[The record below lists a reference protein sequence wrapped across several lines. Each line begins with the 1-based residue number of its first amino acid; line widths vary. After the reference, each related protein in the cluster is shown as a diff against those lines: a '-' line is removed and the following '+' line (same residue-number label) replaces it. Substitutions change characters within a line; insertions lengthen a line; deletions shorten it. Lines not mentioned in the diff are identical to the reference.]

1 MRPGKL
7 VDILFLKMKRNPDTI
22 PVLVLTIY
30 SQDMSHEHLT
40 TVLSL
45 YQDRE
50 SAFCKI
56 MSLHVSLY
64 VQVASDL
71 TICWRNSNFSN
82 NFFTLF
88 KLRVCYMG
96 VGSSILC
103 RSRAALQ
110 VFVKM

>member
-22 PVLVLTIY
+22 PILVLTIY

-56 MSLHVSLY
+56 MLLHISL
-64 VQVASDL
+64 
-71 TICWRNSNFSN
+71 
-82 NFFTLF
+82 
-88 KLRVCYMG
+88 
-96 VGSSILC
+96 
-103 RSRAALQ
+103 
-110 VFVKM
+110 